1 MVNLR
6 GVDLNLLPVFEA
18 AYEERNLSRAARR
31 LAMTQ
36 SAVSHSMTRL
46 RTVFRDELF
55 IRKTKGVE
63 PTRVADLIYGRL
75 RGAMGA
81 VRDAVSETRVFD
93 PAVSERSFFVGISH
107 PLGPMIAVRL
117 RARLGS
123 AAPNTAVAFSTRSRP
138 LEMERGLREGWVD
151 AIVDWL
157 PPGRGRNAELVLF
170 NDSIVA
176 VARAGHPLLKRPLSI
191 AELKKVEFIG
201 LRPRV
206 SGEQHPVPGIR
217 EWRRLGLKVV
227 LEVSEFLEVFM
238 VASRS
243 DLCGV
248 IPTSMLKF
256 AGECFNLRPLQAGP
270 KVTVPIRL
278 IWPVARERDAAHE
291 FLRKQIQLATR
302 DVIPRRRRQG
312 AGSSNGHQ
320 GL

>member
-55 IRKTKGVE
+55 IRKTNGVE

-93 PAVSERSFFVGISH
+93 PATSERSFFIGISH

-117 RARLGS
+117 RERLAR
-123 AAPNTAVAFSTRSRP
+123 AAPNVAVAFSTRSRP

-151 AIVDWL
+151 AVVDWL
-157 PPGRGRNAELVLF
+157 PFGRGRYQELVLF
-170 NDSIVA
+170 EDSIVA
-176 VARAGHPLLKRPLSI
+176 VARTGHPALRRPLSLS
-191 AELKKVEFIG
+191 ELKKASFVN
-201 LRPRV
+201 LRPRIP
-206 SGEQHPVPGIR
+206 GDPHPVPGIL
-217 EWRRLGLKVV
+217 EWRRLELNVV

-243 DLCGV
+243 DLFGL
-248 IPTSMLKF
+248 IPSSMVKF
-256 AGECFNLRPLQAGP
+256 GGECFGLKPLKAGP

-278 IWPVARERDAAHE
+278 IWPIVRERDAAHE
-291 FLRKQIQLATR
+291 FLRKQIQLATN
-302 DVIPRRRRQG
+302 DVVPRRRR
-312 AGSSNGHQ
+312 
-320 GL
+320 

>member
-1 MVNLR
+1 MLNLR
-6 GVDLNLLPVFEA
+6 GVDLNLQPVFEA

-55 IRKTKGVE
+55 IRKTRGVE
-63 PTRVADLIYGRL
+63 PTRVADVIYGRL

-93 PAVSERSFFVGISH
+93 PLTSERSFFIGISH
-107 PLGPMIAVRL
+107 PLGPMFAVRL
-117 RARLGS
+117 RERLAR

-151 AIVDWL
+151 AVIDWL
-157 PPGRGRNAELVLF
+157 PQGRGRYAELVLF
-170 NDSIVA
+170 EDSIVA
-176 VARAGHPLLKRPLSI
+176 VARTGHPALKRPPSI
-191 AELKKVEFIG
+191 SELRKGAFVG

-217 EWRRLGLKVV
+217 EWRRLGLHTA

-243 DLCGV
+243 DLFGI

-256 AGECFNLRPLQAGP
+256 GGECFGLKPLHTGP

-278 IWPVARERDAAHE
+278 TWPVARERDAAHE
-291 FLRKQIQLATR
+291 FLRKQIQLATN
-302 DVIPRRRRQG
+302 DVVPRRRR
-312 AGSSNGHQ
+312 
-320 GL
+320 

>member
-75 RGAMGA
+75 RGAMAA
-81 VRDAVSETRVFD
+81 VRDAVSETRVFE
-93 PAVSERSFFVGISH
+93 PATSERSFFIGISH

-117 RARLGS
+117 RERLSS
-123 AAPNTAVAFSTRSRP
+123 AAPNTAIAFSTRSRP

-151 AIVDWL
+151 AVVDWL
-157 PPGRGRNAELVLF
+157 PPGRGRYQELVLF
-170 NDSIVA
+170 EDSVAA
-176 VARAGHPLLKRPLSI
+176 VARTGHPALKRPPSI
-191 AELKKVEFIG
+191 TELKKASFVN
-201 LRPRV
+201 LRSRIA
-206 SGEQHPVPGIR
+206 GEQHPVPGIR
-217 EWRRLGLKVV
+217 EWRRLELNVV

-238 VASRS
+238 VASGS
-243 DLCGV
+243 DLFGI

-256 AGECFNLRPLQAGP
+256 GSECFGLKPLRAGP
-270 KVTVPIRL
+270 KVSVPIRL
-278 IWPVARERDAAHE
+278 MWPVARERDAAHE
-291 FLRKQIQLATR
+291 FLRKQIQLATN
-302 DVIPRRRRQG
+302 DVVPRRRR
-312 AGSSNGHQ
+312 
-320 GL
+320 